1 MSNDGVRA
9 LEVVAADFVGFSKV
23 LNKVITTELESFQ
36 GLSGQYGL
44 YEDVDGLQARLQR
57 LTAHILSSLEA
68 LRDNGF
74 EDSSLWA
81 ASRQAEL
88 LDSLLEQL
96 DRYVTVADLR
106 GATLTSGD
114 LLKKLQGWVK
124 TLREW
129 LNGVRKQLASIAGE
143 S

>member
-1 MSNDGVRA
+1 MGNDGVRA
-9 LEVVAADFVGFSKV
+9 LEVVAADFLGFSRV
-23 LNKVITTELESFQ
+23 LDKVISTELESFQ

-44 YEDVDGLQARLQR
+44 YEDVDGVQARLQR
-57 LTAHILSSLEA
+57 LTAHILSALEG

-74 EDSSLWA
+74 EDSALWA
-81 ASRQAEL
+81 TSRQAEL

-96 DRYVTVADLR
+96 DRYVAVADLR

-114 LLKKLQGWVK
+114 LLKKLQGWIK

-129 LNGVRKQLASIAGE
+129 LTGVRKQLAAIAGE

>member
-1 MSNDGVRA
+1 MGNDGVRA
-9 LEVVAADFVGFSKV
+9 LEVVAADFLGFSRV
-23 LNKVITTELESFQ
+23 LDKVICTELESFQ

-44 YEDVDGLQARLQR
+44 YEDVDGVQTRLQR
-57 LTAHILSSLEA
+57 LTAHILSALEG

-74 EDSSLWA
+74 EDSALWA
-81 ASRQAEL
+81 TSRQAEL

-96 DRYVTVADLR
+96 DRYVAVADLR

-114 LLKKLQGWVK
+114 LLKKLQGWIK

-129 LNGVRKQLASIAGE
+129 LAGVRKQLAAIAGE

>member
-9 LEVVAADFVGFSKV
+9 LEVVSADFLGFSRV
-23 LNKVITTELESFQ
+23 LEKVIKTELESFQ

-44 YEDVDGLQARLQR
+44 FDDVDGVQARLQR
-57 LTAHILSSLEA
+57 LTAHILSALET

-74 EDSSLWA
+74 EDSALWA
-81 ASRQAEL
+81 TSRQLDL

-96 DRYVTVADLR
+96 DRYVAVADLR

-114 LLKKLQGWVK
+114 LLKKLQGWIK
-124 TLREW
+124 MMREW
-129 LNGVRKQLASIAGE
+129 LAGVRRQLASIARE
-143 S
+143 E

>member
-1 MSNDGVRA
+1 MGNDGVRA
-9 LEVVAADFVGFSKV
+9 LEVVAADFLGFSRV
-23 LNKVITTELESFQ
+23 LDKVISTELESFQ

-44 YEDVDGLQARLQR
+44 YEDVDGVQTRLQR
-57 LTAHILSSLEA
+57 LTAHILSALEG

-74 EDSSLWA
+74 EDSALWA
-81 ASRQAEL
+81 TSRQAEL

-96 DRYVTVADLR
+96 DRYVAVADLR

-114 LLKKLQGWVK
+114 LLKKLQGWIK

-129 LNGVRKQLASIAGE
+129 LAGAEAEAASPA
-143 S
+143 

>member
-1 MSNDGVRA
+1 MA
-9 LEVVAADFVGFSKV
+9 KEKVVIVDDDDFMR
-23 LNKVITTELESFQ
+23 
-36 GLSGQYGL
+36 
-44 YEDVDGLQARLQR
+44 D
-57 LTAHILSSLEA
+57 SLMEA

-74 EDSSLWA
+74 EDSALWA
-81 ASRQAEL
+81 TSRQAEL

-96 DRYVTVADLR
+96 DRYVAVADLR

-114 LLKKLQGWVK
+114 LLKKLQGWIK

-129 LNGVRKQLASIAGE
+129 LAGVRKQLAAIAGE